1 MASSLHDSYKFTGFM
16 RVISLHNFA
25 KYGCFSSINDK
36 FINNL
41 PRWRFQPNFQ
51 WPLAMGLMGL
61 KNSFVDEM
69 MTTSIVVQNLVEI
82 KRRTSV

>member
-1 MASSLHDSYKFTGFM
+1 
-16 RVISLHNFA
+16 
-25 KYGCFSSINDK
+25 
-36 FINNL
+36 
-41 PRWRFQPNFQ
+41 
-51 WPLAMGLMGL
+51 MGLMGL